1 MMAIS
6 DIHLL
11 APSLF
16 DDGKAAQHLDASDM
30 KMVLS
35 SDLIMQRMVDEII
48 AEKPQLLLISGDL
61 TFNGERASHE
71 RLVEHLQRLEKAGI
85 RTYVIPGN
93 HDVMCPYGKQYVGES
108 PCAVPTVTKEE
119 FAQIYGR
126 FGYGNA
132 SERDPNS
139 LSYTCEPLPG
149 LVLLAIDSNRYDEN
163 QLSADGSSVEYHNDG
178 AVKPETLEWIEM
190 QLGKA
195 KIEDKRVIAMM
206 HHHLLE
212 HIDGEAKLL
221 PNYIVAN
228 HNEVASMLNNGGV
241 SVVFTGH
248 LHITDA
254 VTSNG
259 ITDVATGSASTYPL
273 PMRTMTIDRGM
284 DSITIAT
291 SFFTGI
297 DSDLLLQGKQRVENS
312 AEAIAGLIARR
323 LWPKLNNG
331 LDKLKL
337 MLASQGIEL
346 GELPQSQQQ
355 LTALLIRHLKEPLA
369 QSLIM
374 ITQGGE
380 DPAQAAAVIGAIK
393 NGVKGMLSELIPKGG
408 DDIADF
414 LMEELLP
421 RVEPILRSALEDLN
435 QVDTPQQSATDDHN
449 LVIRLCTTGCQ

>member
-1 MMAIS
+1 MAIS

-61 TFNGERASHE
+61 TLNGERASHE
-71 RLVEHLQRLEKAGI
+71 RLVEHLQRLEQAGVH
-85 RTYVIPGN
+85 TLVIPGN
-93 HDVMCPYGKQYVGES
+93 HDIMCPYSKKYIGNVAEPVS
-108 PCAVPTVTKEE
+108 TVTKEE
-119 FAQIYGR
+119 FAQIYGG

-139 LSYTCEPLPG
+139 LSYTYELLPG
-149 LVLLAIDSNRYDEN
+149 LVLLAIDSNRYEEN
-163 QLSADGSSVEYHNDG
+163 QLSDDGSSAVYHNDG
-178 AVKPETLEWIEM
+178 IVKPETLDWIEL

-195 KIEDKRVIAMM
+195 KIEDKHVIAMM

-221 PNYIVAN
+221 PNNIVAN
-228 HNEVASMLNNGGV
+228 HAEVASALSNGGV

-248 LHITDA
+248 LHITDV
-254 VTSNG
+254 VTANG
-259 ITDVATGSASTYPL
+259 ITDVSTGSASTYPL

-284 DSITIAT
+284 DSITITT

-297 DSDLLLQGKQRVENS
+297 DSDILQQGKQRVENS

-323 LWPKLNNG
+323 LWPKMNSG

-393 NGVKGMLSELIPKGG
+393 NGVKGMLNELIPKGG

-414 LMEELLP
+414 LIEELIP
-421 RVEPILRSALEDLN
+421 RVEPILRSAIEDLN
-435 QVDTPQQSATDDHN
+435 MVDTPQQSATNDHN
-449 LVIRLCTTGCQ
+449 LVIRLCKTGCQ